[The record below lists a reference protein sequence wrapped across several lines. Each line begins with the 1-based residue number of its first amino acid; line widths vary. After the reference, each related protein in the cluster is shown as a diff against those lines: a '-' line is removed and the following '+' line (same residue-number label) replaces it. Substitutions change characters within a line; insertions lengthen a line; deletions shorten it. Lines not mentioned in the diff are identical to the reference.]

1 MSPEGDHLVELDI
14 LGQTYQVKVHGS
26 YEWAQKV
33 GQLVDETMRTIAKET
48 RLNET
53 TKIAILAAL
62 NLADRLVAMQDQQ
75 NATAE
80 EVRDASR
87 QIAKVLEEALR

>member
-33 GQLVDETMRTIAKET
+33 GTLVDETMRQIARET

-62 NLADRLVAMQDQQ
+62 NLADRLVTLQEQQSAM
-75 NATAE
+75 AE
-80 EVRDASR
+80 EVSDASR
-87 QIAKVLEEALR
+87 QIEKVLEEALR